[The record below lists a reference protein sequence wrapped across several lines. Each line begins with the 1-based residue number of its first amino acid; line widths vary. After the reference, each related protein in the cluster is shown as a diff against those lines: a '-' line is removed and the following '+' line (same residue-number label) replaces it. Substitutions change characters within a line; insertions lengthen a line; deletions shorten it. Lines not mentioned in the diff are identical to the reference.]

1 MAEAFVELAL
11 EAIGT
16 PPFLLPNLSLLLLLL
31 LVYHPSHHH
40 HAQTSPP
47 PPLRNLI

>member
-31 LVYHPSHHH
+31 VYHPSHHH